1 MLLPSEIAANDAAA
15 DARRPQHPAG
25 GRFII
30 TLCEEAAPVTIP
42 KAHLAHLNA
51 FRFFG
56 SGVRGDGPP
65 YCVHMG
71 YFPTRTDAEKWL
83 QVLLPLYP
91 KARIGE
97 LPPERPRNL
106 TDTGVMRI
114 LEQRR
119 TSDRRTG
126 KEESG
131 IRKIPLLA
139 PEETAT
145 RRTLRDA
152 VIRGL
157 PVSFAVQL
165 QLSETPID
173 LRTTAWDPIFR
184 FYSVYATTVRHEG
197 REWSCL
203 RLGFFSD
210 AISAKQVALYLR
222 SSYEGAAVVPVGAN
236 EKEAA
241 ERVRR

>member
-1 MLLPSEIAANDAAA
+1 APRRAA
-15 DARRPQHPAG
+15 DGCVHQRLRRRPERFVLALKPAQQRSTGAAPASGGIWALERGVPTLLGGYFCCMRAMSSAMRICFVGAGWRCCAGSRWPRASATARRLADS
-25 GRFII
+25 
-30 TLCEEAAPVTIP
+30 
-42 KAHLAHLNA
+42 HLAHLNA

-173 LRTTAWDPIFR
+173 LRTTAWDPI
-184 FYSVYATTVRHEG
+184 
-197 REWSCL
+197 
-203 RLGFFSD
+203 
-210 AISAKQVALYLR
+210 
-222 SSYEGAAVVPVGAN
+222 
-236 EKEAA
+236 
-241 ERVRR
+241 